1 MQKGGPDQSGRS
13 GAARREAGQLFLLL
27 ALGVGL
33 LRMIVSCL
41 GFLSRLGRLL
51 LCARVIATA
60 VLLRRGTMSFRS
72 LLVMFSSLLVRVL
85 GHDVSLLFEGGLGQ
99 RWKLPMV
106 PAGGR

>member
-33 LRMIVSCL
+33 LRMIVSC
-41 GFLSRLGRLL
+41 LGRLL

-99 RWKLPMV
+99 RRKLPMV